1 MTFVKETIMKNDDNL
16 KKQIT
21 KLREQI
27 KITKQNKKKL
37 DETNAKLQD
46 EVNSLWAMLDEM
58 TKSDIQNWSN
68 ILTKLDQDTVVKAL
82 MITKNK
88 AKA

>member
-1 MTFVKETIMKNDDNL
+1 MKNDDDL

-27 KITKQNKKKL
+27 KITKQNKLKL

-46 EVNSLWAMLDEM
+46 EVNSLWAMMDEM
-58 TKSDIQNWSN
+58 KKTDIQNWSN

-88 AKA
+88 AEA

>member
-1 MTFVKETIMKNDDNL
+1 MKNDDNL

-58 TKSDIQNWSN
+58 TKSDIQN
-68 ILTKLDQDTVVKAL
+68 
-82 MITKNK
+82 
-88 AKA
+88 

>member
-1 MTFVKETIMKNDDNL
+1 MKNDDDL

-27 KITKQNKKKL
+27 KITKQNKLKL

-46 EVNSLWAMLDEM
+46 EVNSLWAMMDEM
-58 TKSDIQNWSN
+58 KKTDIQNWSN
-68 ILTKLDQDTVVKAL
+68 VLTKLDQDTVVKAL

-88 AKA
+88 AEA

>member
-1 MTFVKETIMKNDDNL
+1 MKNDDNL